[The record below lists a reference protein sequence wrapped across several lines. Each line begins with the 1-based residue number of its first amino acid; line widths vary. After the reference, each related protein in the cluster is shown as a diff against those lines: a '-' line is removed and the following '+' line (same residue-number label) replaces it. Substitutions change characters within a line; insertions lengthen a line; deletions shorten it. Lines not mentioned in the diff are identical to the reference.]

1 MTMGLP
7 QQWTEQGR
15 KLGLIVDT
23 ASSNDL
29 LNKRAAW
36 QRRASNDKAAAAAT
50 AASGALVD
58 KANALIMLLS
68 CDSADALL
76 TVVSTIHT
84 A

>member
-1 MTMGLP
+1 VIRRRSSAMTMGLP

-36 QRRASNDKAAAAAT
+36 QRRASNDKAAAAAAAT
-50 AASGALVD
+50 AASGAL
-58 KANALIMLLS
+58 LETHYTY
-68 CDSADALL
+68 C
-76 TVVSTIHT
+76 
-84 A
+84 